1 MSTTETTART
11 RGVLVAT
18 CLSTLVVNAN
28 TSAVSILLPAISE
41 DTGMSVATLQ
51 WAVTGYSLV
60 GAAVIITSG
69 SLGDV
74 FGRKRI
80 FQLGLLLFVASC
92 VLIALSNT
100 GEVVIAGRM
109 IQGAA
114 GSTIL
119 ACGLSLL
126 SVANSGQAQL
136 RAVSLWGA
144 AAAVGAAA
152 GPLLGGVLVEVTGWQ
167 GLFWVDA
174 VVAVVCIVLT
184 AATVTESRDPDRP
197 RSIDFAGTILVA
209 LTLAPLILALSKGS
223 DWGWFSTATVLS
235 LLVAVAAAVAFVV
248 VEKRMPVPLLDLAL
262 LRNRVLV
269 GSTVAILIGAG
280 TINALM
286 YVLSLWFQDPSS
298 LGFTPLQAGLATLPA
313 TVGLVV
319 VAPLVP
325 RFAARLG
332 ARQVVG
338 LGFAIT
344 AAGFAVIGLA
354 DADWL
359 YGAFVIPLIAIAV
372 GMGLSNGPASSASTA
387 CVPVEQVGSASGVSN
402 MARYVGAAVATALAA
417 TIYSSVTASGEAKG
431 QPTGEALTNGLQATS
446 WMMALFSL
454 AGVAMAVIMGRQ
466 ARSATGTLE
475 DAAAAATAA
484 ESEFCTASTS
494 YVTAIDRYG
503 DVLNATATTVGD
515 VKDAGSDLAQPGEDA
530 QKSTQAVAETRSAV
544 ATAEQELADA
554 QAALVAAQA
563 SAAGTTPPAAPP
575 SQTPSPSPTPASVT
589 RVQEAQTELAAAQ
602 AGITDK
608 TPLAQA
614 AEQFNAAAVALEMA
628 WLQLIGDSGCLTDA
642 QQGTAAKSVS
652 SYTKALQQALADAG
666 YYDATVDG
674 IYGPK
679 TVAAVQALQ
688 EANGLP
694 QTGTPDKATEKA
706 LRSELAAKGG
716 AAAQEETASTA
727 AVQQTLKLAGYWD
740 GSVDGVWTD
749 ALTDALEAL
758 QKDLGVKVTGTVDAA
773 TIAALEKA
781 IADAGQSASPNPS
794 PSPSRTAG

>member
-1 MSTTETTART
+1 MTTASATTSTGFRAN
-11 RGVLVAT
+11 GVLAAT

-28 TSAVSILLPAISE
+28 TSAVSILLPAISA
-41 DTGMSVATLQ
+41 DTGTSVDTLQ

-60 GAAVIITSG
+60 GAAVIVTSG

-74 FGRKRI
+74 FGRRRV
-80 FQLGLLLFVASC
+80 FQLGLALFVVSC
-92 VLIALSNT
+92 VFIGLSSS
-100 GEVVIAGRM
+100 GGAVIAGRF

-126 SVANSGQAQL
+126 TVANSGQEQL
-136 RAVSLWGA
+136 RSVSLWGA

-152 GPLLGGVLVEVTGWQ
+152 GPLIGGVLVDITGWQ
-167 GLFWVDA
+167 GLFWLDA
-174 VVAVVCIVLT
+174 GVGLVCMLITRRSVQ
-184 AATVTESRDPDRP
+184 ESRDPNRS
-197 RSIDFAGTILVA
+197 RSIDYAGSVLIA
-209 LTLAPLILALSKGS
+209 LTLGPLILALSKGS
-223 DWGWFSTATVLS
+223 SWGWFSTATVLS

-475 DAAAAATAA
+475 DAAAAASAHTHTLPTTA
-484 ESEFCTASTS
+484 TPTS
-494 YVTAIDRYG
+494 A
-503 DVLNATATTVGD
+503 ATA
-515 VKDAGSDLAQPGEDA
+515 
-530 QKSTQAVAETRSAV
+530 
-544 ATAEQELADA
+544 
-554 QAALVAAQA
+554 
-563 SAAGTTPPAAPP
+563 
-575 SQTPSPSPTPASVT
+575 
-589 RVQEAQTELAAAQ
+589 
-602 AGITDK
+602 
-608 TPLAQA
+608 
-614 AEQFNAAAVALEMA
+614 
-628 WLQLIGDSGCLTDA
+628 
-642 QQGTAAKSVS
+642 
-652 SYTKALQQALADAG
+652 
-666 YYDATVDG
+666 
-674 IYGPK
+674 
-679 TVAAVQALQ
+679 
-688 EANGLP
+688 
-694 QTGTPDKATEKA
+694 
-706 LRSELAAKGG
+706 
-716 AAAQEETASTA
+716 
-727 AVQQTLKLAGYWD
+727 
-740 GSVDGVWTD
+740 
-749 ALTDALEAL
+749 
-758 QKDLGVKVTGTVDAA
+758 
-773 TIAALEKA
+773 
-781 IADAGQSASPNPS
+781 
-794 PSPSRTAG
+794 